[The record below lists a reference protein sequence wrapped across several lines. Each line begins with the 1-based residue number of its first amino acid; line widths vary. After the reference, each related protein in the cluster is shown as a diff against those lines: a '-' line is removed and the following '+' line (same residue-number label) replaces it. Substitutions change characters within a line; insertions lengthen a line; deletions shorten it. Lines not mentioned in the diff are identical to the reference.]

1 MMSVF
6 TRNKRYISLYF
17 PGGSPVSMQNFSQLF
32 TCFTCFD
39 ISKCIVRT
47 DNHNFFQ
54 EVKGLTEKII
64 YLCTRSEEN
73 LFVCQIS
80 MSSTATVIELRFFMK
95 KKMKKKKMK
104 NLLII
109 IFFIPHVTISSHF
122 LHVHFFT
129 P

>member
-1 MMSVF
+1 MYVHACVAVLLELMMSVLQEINDTF
-6 TRNKRYISLYF
+6 HYTFQEEVHF
-17 PGGSPVSMQNFSQLF
+17 PCKILGQLF

-80 MSSTATVIELRFFMK
+80 SLVLLRLLSYASS
-95 KKMKKKKMK
+95 
-104 NLLII
+104 
-109 IFFIPHVTISSHF
+109 
-122 LHVHFFT
+122 
-129 P
+129 